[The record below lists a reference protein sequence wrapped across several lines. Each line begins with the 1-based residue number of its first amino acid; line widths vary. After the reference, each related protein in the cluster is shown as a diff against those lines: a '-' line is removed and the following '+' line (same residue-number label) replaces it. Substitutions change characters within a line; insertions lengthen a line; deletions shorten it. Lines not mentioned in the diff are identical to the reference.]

1 MSELAESP
9 RQKSHDSLAGVSQR
23 TEGNRMLLLSLT
35 TGSDRKPVW
44 LLLEAATSDTMKS
57 VKKKKK
63 TYTVSCSPPCSLSCL
78 SILYTLACVCS
89 FALYS
94 GFPLCD
100 KVNVSHARIS
110 VEFLSTGV
118 ISVIWLKQ
126 LSRKHKKPHFIR
138 PFHFSS
144 STSCFVYQ
152 CKSQSPAHSFR
163 ISSSF
168 CCPGFSVRCFII

>member
-63 TYTVSCSPPCSLSCL
+63 PILSPVALLAAFLVFPF
-78 SILYTLACVCS
+78 YTLWPVFVLSLYIVVSPCVIR
-89 FALYS
+89 LMLVMPVY
-94 GFPLCD
+94 L
-100 KVNVSHARIS
+100 
-110 VEFLSTGV
+110 LS
-118 ISVIWLKQ
+118 S
-126 LSRKHKKPHFIR
+126 
-138 PFHFSS
+138 
-144 STSCFVYQ
+144 
-152 CKSQSPAHSFR
+152 
-163 ISSSF
+163 
-168 CCPGFSVRCFII
+168 